1 MKITKEI
8 FPQFIEDA
16 DQKASGPVS
25 INSYDKN
32 LEHFYSS
39 DMIQFLKA
47 SCVIS
52 YKKTKTGL
60 KYTISADKYINRK
73 VMTHETVMNQLVKQK
88 NEKSVE
94 MHVQID
100 FWSEDTVRVRYGIL
114 STEEAEINL
123 PIEQKMLTKED
134 ADKTSFT
141 ITEDSQNIEIK
152 TKKLIFKINN
162 NTAIFS
168 LYDSKEN
175 FITEQAR
182 YGIMP
187 ADSTDMAI
195 GFDGKTTATFESFKI
210 ASKEQIYGLGER
222 FDHVA
227 RKGAVTDFWNKDAIG
242 TSSRRTYVNVPFIV
256 STAKYGIFLNSSAKT
271 QWDIATKEAS
281 TLSFST
287 AEPVMDYFIIIGKT
301 MSEVIYN
308 YCKLTGFS
316 PVPPI
321 WSFGLWMS
329 RNSYMNWDIVF
340 DVADNIRKNNIPCDV
355 LHLDTAW
362 FKDDWNCDL
371 RFSEE
376 RFPNPKE
383 NISKLNNMGF
393 KISAWQYNFIPPRED
408 NVNYLEAKEKGYLAL
423 DKDNNV
429 FRHNNDLPGSWKNDS
444 IIDFSNPEACKW
456 YAGQIKN
463 VIKTGISAIKT
474 DFGEGIPEDAK
485 YMNISGSRFHNLY
498 SLAYNSVIFNAC
510 KDVTGDNIVWARSGT
525 AGSQRYPIHWGGD
538 SQCTFEGMQG
548 TLRGALSIGLSGFTF
563 YSHDIGGFIGRPTPE
578 LYIRWAQMG
587 LFSSHS
593 RCHGGGNTN
602 SREPW
607 SFGEEANRIFK
618 KFADLRYSLLPYI
631 VTEANYCAK
640 NAIPM
645 MKAMVL
651 EAEDDINTYCI
662 EDQYMFGRFILVAPV
677 LESMEKT
684 NKRKVYLPK
693 GIWFDYWTK
702 KKIKSQGSW
711 IETDVTIETI
721 PIFIKNGSI
730 LVYKKENA
738 VNTEE
743 SIYPIDKIESYG
755 KDAVYT
761 VSDSNVEKKIQVKKG
776 VLISPENGNITY
788 ILFN

>member
-16 DQKASGPVS
+16 DPKASGPVS

-39 DMIQFLKA
+39 DMIGFIKA
-47 SCVIS
+47 SSVS
-52 YKKTKTGL
+52 SFKKTRTGL
-60 KYTISADKYINRK
+60 KYVISADKYINRK

-88 NEKSVE
+88 NEKPVD
-94 MHVQID
+94 MHVRID
-100 FWSEDTVRVRYGIL
+100 VWTQDTLRIRYGL
-114 STEEAEINL
+114 SVVKEEEIKLPPEQRMLIKDKPDKIRFSVAE
-123 PIEQKMLTKED
+123 D
-134 ADKTSFT
+134 DK
-141 ITEDSQNIEIK
+141 NIFLK
-152 TKKLIFKINN
+152 TKKILITIEKS
-162 NTAIFS
+162 TAI
-168 LYDSKEN
+168 LTVLDSKGE
-175 FITEQAR
+175 FITKQAR
-182 YGIMP
+182 YCIMP
-187 ADSTDMAI
+187 ADSTGMAI
-195 GFDGKTTATFESFKI
+195 GNDGRTTSSFDSFEI

-281 TLSFST
+281 TLSFGT
-287 AEPVMDYFIIIGKT
+287 AEPVMDYFIITGKS
-301 MSEVIYN
+301 MSEVIFN
-308 YCKLTGFS
+308 YCSLTGFS

-340 DVADNIRKNNIPCDV
+340 DVANNIRKNNIPCDV

-371 RFSEE
+371 RFSKE
-376 RFPNPKE
+376 RFPDPKE

-408 NVNYLEAKEKGYLAL
+408 NVNYVEAKEKGYLAL
-423 DKDNNV
+423 DKDNNI
-429 FRHNNDLPGSWKNDS
+429 FRHTNDLPGSWKNDA
-444 IIDFSNPEACKW
+444 IIDFSNPEACRW
-456 YAGQIKN
+456 YADQIKD
-463 VIKTGISAIKT
+463 VIRTGISAIKT
-474 DFGEGIPEDAK
+474 DFGEGIPEEAK

-498 SLAYNSVIFNAC
+498 SLAYNCVIFNAC
-510 KDVTGDNIVWARSGT
+510 KEVSGDNIVWARSGT
-525 AGSQRYPIHWGGD
+525 AGSQRYPLHWGGD
-538 SQCTFEGMQG
+538 SQCTFEGLQG
-548 TLRGALSIGLSGFTF
+548 TLRGALSIGLSGLIF

-640 NAIPM
+640 NAVPM

-651 EAEDDINTYCI
+651 EAEDDINTYSI
-662 EDQYMFGRFILVAPV
+662 EDQYMFGRSILVAPV

-684 NKRKVYLPK
+684 KKRKVYLPK

-702 KKIKSQGSW
+702 RRIKSQGSW
-711 IETDVTIETI
+711 IEVAVDIYTI

-730 LVYKKENA
+730 LAYKKDNA
-738 VNTEE
+738 INTEE
-743 SIYPIDKIESYG
+743 SIFPIEKIESYG
-755 KDAVYT
+755 KDAEYT
-761 VSDSNVEKKIQVKKG
+761 ITDGKTEYKIQVKDGK
-776 VLISPENGNITY
+776 ISCKDDKY
-788 ILFN
+788 IERLSWK